1 MTNENSNPPG
11 SEAQSLPGGSAFTQ
25 LSLDIDLGPLVLKA
39 VDEPPGELETA
50 PREIP
55 GQLTLFDVDSTLEGA
70 A

>member
-11 SEAQSLPGGSAFTQ
+11 ASGPGVPGGSAYTQ
-25 LSLDIDLGPLVLKA
+25 LYLDIDLGPLVLKA
-39 VDEPPGELETA
+39 VDEQPGELETA